1 MKVLHLLHAFSF
13 GGIGSVVRS
22 VVQAQCETSE
32 VEPAVLYGRL
42 SDTVLEDHA
51 KSGAALYH
59 VPLGGGFDISPFAA
73 YQITKIFKQ
82 FDVLHFHFFHPM
94 YMICAV
100 FSGTPIVYTFH
111 GNFGL
116 NRKKTTK
123 DYIKQIILKY
133 FLRFFV
139 DFITFNSKFTKTLA
153 EKLYSIR
160 GTDSSVVYNG
170 LNIDR
175 IAGVPSN
182 LPKEFLANHR
192 EKFVVGACG
201 RLVQTKRIDRLI
213 DAFANFRIGKSDVAL
228 VIVGDGILHESL
240 QGRIDTH
247 GLEDFARIIGFQH
260 NVFDYEAIF
269 DVCVVP
275 SRGEAFGLV
284 ALEALAMGK
293 PTIVCDDG
301 GGLIELISDLEP
313 ADIATSIEGITK
325 RLDHYYENRG
335 TNHKHAP
342 RRVCYANRFHID
354 ITVGELS
361 KVYSKTRAQAAPKTL
376 MTAD

>member
-1 MKVLHLLHAFSF
+1 MKVLHLLHGFSF

-22 VVQAQCETSE
+22 IVQAQCETSE

-42 SDTVLEDHA
+42 SDAIFEEHL
-51 KSGAALYH
+51 KSGATLHH
-59 VPLGGGFDISPFAA
+59 VPLGGGYDISPFAA

-82 FDVLHFHFFHPM
+82 VDVLHFHFFHPM
-94 YMICAV
+94 YMVCAV

-116 NRKKTTK
+116 NRKKTIK
-123 DYIKQIILKY
+123 DYVKRIILKY
-133 FLRFFV
+133 FIRLFV
-139 DFITFNSKFTKTLA
+139 DFITFNSNFTKTLA

-160 GTDSSVVYNG
+160 RTDSSVVYNG

-192 EKFVVGACG
+192 DKFVVGACG

-213 DAFANFRIGKSDVAL
+213 DAFASFRVGKSDVAL
-228 VIVGDGILHESL
+228 VIVGDGILRESL
-240 QGRIDTH
+240 QHSIEAH
-247 GLEDFARIIGFQH
+247 GVEDLARIVGFQH

-313 ADIATSIEGITK
+313 ADIATGIDGITK

-335 TNHKHAP
+335 KKHEEAP
-342 RRVCYANRFHID
+342 RRVKYAKRFHID
-354 ITVGELS
+354 ITVGEFI
-361 KVYSKTRAQAAPKTL
+361 KVYRKTRARATPKTL
-376 MTAD
+376 IMAD